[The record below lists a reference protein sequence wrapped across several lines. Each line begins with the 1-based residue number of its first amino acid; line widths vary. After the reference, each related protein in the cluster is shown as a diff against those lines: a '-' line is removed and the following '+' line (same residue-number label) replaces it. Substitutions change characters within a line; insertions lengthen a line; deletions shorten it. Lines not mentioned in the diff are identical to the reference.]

1 MRFACHRSPRALP
14 AIHLLLLRPVAWA
27 VLALC
32 ANTWAQTDL
41 SQKDSSPRLK
51 LSPQLQETFTP
62 EQKKDHPT
70 FVKGERI
77 TGRPDLETVIEG
89 GAELRRSGT
98 MLRADRIEYYQ
109 PDDLAKARGNV
120 RLNRDGNVYE
130 GTQGEVKVDAQEG
143 YFLQPR
149 YELIKNGGHGQASRI
164 DFVDSARSVLRDATY
179 TTCRREPE
187 GGAKPDWVIRAAQV
201 RLDTDTDV
209 GEATDGRLEFK
220 GVPILGSPFL
230 TFPMSDA
237 RKSGW
242 LPPSINIDNLSG
254 LEVVAP
260 YYLNLAP
267 NRDATIYPGVMTRR
281 GVNLG
286 TEFRYLEQD
295 YRGTARLDL
304 MPSDRL
310 RNRSR
315 WGLTTTHSGTINT
328 SWGGVSASLGLNRV
342 SDDDYWRDFPRA
354 TGSLTQRLLPS
365 DGSLSWSSGPWSLYS
380 RALKWQTL
388 QQTTSVI
395 TPPYDRLPQLNARY
409 SRVNHGGL
417 DYSLELDTTRFQSV
431 SSLTLQ
437 PNAQRSYSLAQISRP
452 FIAPGS
458 FFTPKLQLHSTSYQF
473 DAPLTAGPLAGS
485 RSATRALPTLSVDSG
500 LIFERNA
507 SYFGRNFTQTLE
519 PRAFY
524 SYTPFRNQSSIPIY
538 DSGATDYNF
547 ATVFSENAFTGQ
559 DRISDNNLLTVGLT
573 SRLLD
578 PASGAEIVRL
588 SYAQRLRFKNQQVTL
603 PGGIADTTR
612 FSDMLFGGTINW
624 DQQWQF
630 DSTVQYSPQIRR
642 SQRTTLGARYSPSDY
657 RTLSAT
663 YRLNR
668 SVSEQIDIGWQWPLN
683 DLWGDQ
689 GKNLGAGQ
697 GQGEGRWYSV
707 GRLNYSLRDSKLVD
721 TLLGFEYD
729 AGCWLARVA
738 IERLQTTTTSANKR
752 ILFQMEFVG
761 FARVGNNPLSAL
773 KNNVPRYQLLR
784 EKIDVSPSR
793 FGNYD

>member
-1 MRFACHRSPRALP
+1 MRFAHYRCPRALP
-14 AIHLLLLRPVAWA
+14 ASPLPLLQPVAWA
-27 VLALC
+27 VLVVC
-32 ANTWAQTDL
+32 ANTWAQTTPSL
-41 SQKDSSPRLK
+41 NESNLLLKASPL
-51 LSPQLQETFTP
+51 LQENFTP
-62 EQKKDHPT
+62 EQKKEQPT
-70 FVKGERI
+70 FVRGERI

-89 GAELRRSGT
+89 DAELRRNGT
-98 MLRADRIEYYQ
+98 VLRADRIEYYQ

-130 GTQGEVKVDAQEG
+130 GTEGQVKVDAQEG
-143 YFLQPR
+143 YFLEPR

-164 DFVDSARSVLRDATY
+164 DFVDSARSVLRNATY

-187 GGAKPDWVIRAAQV
+187 GGAKPDWIIRASQV

-260 YYLNLAP
+260 YYLNLAA

-281 GVNLG
+281 GINVG

-295 YRGTARLDL
+295 YRGTARLDI

-315 WGLTTTHSGTINT
+315 WGLTTTHSGAINT
-328 SWGGVSASLGLNRV
+328 AWGGVSASLGLNRV

-365 DGSLSWSSGPWSLYS
+365 DGSVGWSSGPWSLYS

-388 QQTTSVI
+388 QQSTSVI

-409 SRVNHGGL
+409 SRVNHGNL

-437 PNAQRSYSLAQISRP
+437 PNAQRSYALAQISRP

-473 DAPLTAGPLAGS
+473 DAPLTSGPLTGS
-485 RSATRALPTLSVDSG
+485 RSATRVLPTLSVDSG
-500 LIFERNA
+500 LIFERGA
-507 SYFGRNFTQTLE
+507 SFFGRDVTQTLE

-524 SYTPFRNQSSIPIY
+524 SYTPFRNQSSIPVY

-559 DRISDNNLLTVGLT
+559 DRISDNNLLTMGLT

-578 PASGAEIVRL
+578 PASGAEVVRV
-588 SYAQRLRFKNQQVTL
+588 SYAQRLRLKNQQVTL

-624 DQQWQF
+624 NQQWQF

-642 SQRTTLGARYSPSDY
+642 SQRTTVGARYSPSDY

-668 SVSEQIDIGWQWPLN
+668 GVSEQIDLGWQWPVN
-683 DLWGDQ
+683 DLWGDK

-707 GRLNYSLRDSKLVD
+707 GRLNYSLRDRKLVD
-721 TLLGFEYD
+721 TLLGLEYD
-729 AGCWLARVA
+729 DGCWLFRVA
-738 IERLQTTTTSANKR
+738 VERLQTTTTTANKR

-761 FARVGNNPLSAL
+761 FARVGNNPLAAL